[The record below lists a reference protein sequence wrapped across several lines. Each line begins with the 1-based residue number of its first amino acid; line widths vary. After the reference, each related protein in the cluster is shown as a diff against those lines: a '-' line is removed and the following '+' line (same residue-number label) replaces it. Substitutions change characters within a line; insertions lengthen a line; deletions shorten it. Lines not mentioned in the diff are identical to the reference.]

1 MTTKTNEELL
11 KTVLARVKWPVYYDP
26 MSQVVFDQDGKM
38 LVDVRGWGWIQKLGP
53 NAGEMQDA
61 LGEKVTE
68 LINGLK
74 P

>member
-1 MTTKTNEELL
+1 MSNEELL
-11 KTVLARVKWPVYYDP
+11 NIVLTRVKWPVYYDQ
-26 MSQVVFDQDGKM
+26 MSQMVFDQDGKM
-38 LVDVRGWGWIQKLGP
+38 LVDVRGWGWIQKLGT
-53 NAGEMQDA
+53 NADKMQDA